1 MCQPGISERYLADTD
16 NIDNA
21 WSVSDG
27 PASPGIEPGVC
38 GEMSLISLGPIP
50 VKVTIPA
57 SLEKI
62 FEIRVGDLS
71 SERKR
76 RFPN

>member
-1 MCQPGISERYLADTD
+1 MTALFQEGNSLCESFLSEVK
-16 NIDNA
+16 
-21 WSVSDG
+21 VSF
-27 PASPGIEPGVC
+27 C